1 MPLNRSCR
9 RVHQRDRYN
18 LSHLLAV
25 LYVLVISRETT
36 LRGMDTALKYGMPS
50 PLVVEASYVS
60 GSRTAARAFATKS
73 RRMLSTGGNGA
84 KSNRSKSTNSS
95 KSSKKLKKK
104 EKPSKSKSKLTKKSK
119 KQPQQ
124 QQEEEEEEEADSEE
138 QPQQPIPST
147 PTLPPAIPTALPSS
161 QKPVSTS
168 LSMPTVPPTSQ
179 KPVTEQPS
187 TATALP
193 SSQTPGTMLPSSLP
207 PSPIQSA
214 DALVVGAPQGT
225 TSDFVLNELGI
236 SVKAIAL
243 VVNSGARERNIFTG
257 TGGDVGGSTRRMQS
271 TNDRFASMDVSV
283 TIEEE
288 SKATNMQVSIWVNQ
302 LDEEGKF

>member
-1 MPLNRSCR
+1 
-9 RVHQRDRYN
+9 
-18 LSHLLAV
+18 
-25 LYVLVISRETT
+25 
-36 LRGMDTALKYGMPS
+36 MPS

-84 KSNRSKSTNSS
+84 KSNRSKSTSS
-95 KSSKKLKKK
+95 SRSSKKLKKK

-124 QQEEEEEEEADSEE
+124 QQDDDEEEVEDADSEE
-138 QPQQPIPST
+138 QPEQPIPST
-147 PTLPPAIPTALPSS
+147 PTAIPTALPSS

-168 LSMPTVPPTSQ
+168 LSTPTVPPTSQ

-187 TATALP
+187 TPTALP
-193 SSQTPGTMLPSSLP
+193 SSQTPDTMLPSSLP
-207 PSPIQSA
+207 PNPIQSS

-225 TSDFVLNELGI
+225 TSNFVLIELGI

-243 VVNSGARERNIFTG
+243 VENSGARERNIFTG
-257 TGGDVGGSTRRMQS
+257 TGGDVGGSTRRVQS

-283 TIEEE
+283 TIEEA
-288 SKATNMQVSIWVNQ
+288 SKATIMTVSIWVNQ
-302 LDEEGKF
+302 LDGEGELGKYLMFDCCFVDPQ